1 MGDDGSQASDGEGC
15 PRSLLA
21 SRGIHGGIIHTSKK
35 EQTSVLSSSNGGF
48 GIFNSLLL
56 RCFNSEQTEIKL
68 AILNWLY
75 VLDLKT
81 PASSSSRVTFLN
93 AMRLFH
99 PPLPSLTPSNSPQ
112 DRLP

>member
-35 EQTSVLSSSNGGF
+35 EQTSVLSSSNCGF

-56 RCFNSEQTEIKL
+56 RCFNSMGANRNKIGNIEL
-68 AILNWLY
+68 
-75 VLDLKT
+75 VMLDLRI